1 METKRKLAYV
11 KPEIKIVET
20 DAECP
25 LPTAELPTAELPL
38 GEDNAIGDIDSRA
51 WND

>member
-25 LPTAELPTAELPL
+25 LPTAELPL
-38 GEDNAIGDIDSRA
+38 GEDETCEGVDSKA
-51 WND
+51 WKD

>member
-11 KPEIKIVET
+11 KSEIKIVET

-25 LPTAELPTAELPL
+25 LPTAELPL